1 MRKIASFVA
10 MAAIFFGVF
19 SAILRADDVFNALE
33 EARLRVFESLY
44 KAELNSVEKKR
55 AFLEK
60 NFESASEHDIYTF
73 PNATIEQAYNAYAKA
88 NLNAKNGFSLPQR
101 ALPSENK
108 AYKVEPTKNA
118 AGYVVSY
125 IWGNNKKKLTINSVQ
140 IMQKDSICAK
150 EVLEFEQFAK
160 SVVLKSNYEQYC
172 FE

>member
-1 MRKIASFVA
+1 MKKMASFLVGL
-10 MAAIFFGVF
+10 AIFFGIF
-19 SAILRADDVFNALE
+19 SGILRSEDAFSALE

-60 NFESASEHDIYTF
+60 NFESATEHDIYTF
-73 PNATIEQAYNAYAKA
+73 PNATIAQAYEAYSKA
-88 NLNAKNGFSLPQR
+88 NLNAKSGFSLPQR

-108 AYKVEPTKNA
+108 AFKVEPTKSEP
-118 AGYVVSY
+118 GYVISY
-125 IWGNNKKKLTINSVQ
+125 IWGNNKKKLVITSTQ
-140 IMQKDSICAK
+140 IVQKDSICAK